1 MNTVYR
7 IYLDVCCLNRPFDD
21 QAQLRV
27 HLETEAVLA
36 ILKQCEEQ
44 QWKLISS
51 DALEAE
57 IAQISDSEQ
66 LQQVKIALQLAR
78 IRVFDSRSLQARI
91 AELTQLGFSF
101 YDAAHIAS
109 AEKGRA
115 DVFLSTD
122 DRLVRRAN
130 RFTDAIIVKVGNPLN
145 WLTTIIDM
153 EE

>member
-21 QAQLRV
+21 QAQLRI

-36 ILKQCEEQ
+36 ILQQCEEQ

-57 IAQISDSEQ
+57 IAKISNSEQ

-78 IRVFDSRSLQARI
+78 IRVLDSPALQTRI
-91 AELTQLGFSF
+91 VELTQVGFSF

-115 DVFLSTD
+115 DILLSTD

-130 RFTDAIIVKVGNPLN
+130 RFSDAIMVKIGNPLN
-145 WLTTIIDM
+145 WLTTITDM
-153 EE
+153 EK

>member
-7 IYLDVCCLNRPFDD
+7 IYLDVCCLHRPFDD

-44 QWKLISS
+44 HWKLISS

-57 IAQISDSEQ
+57 IAQISNPEQ
-66 LQQVKIALQLAR
+66 LQQVKIALQLAH
-78 IRVFDSRSLQARI
+78 IRVLDSPSLQARI
-91 AELTQLGFSF
+91 AKLTQMRFSF

-115 DVFLSTD
+115 DILLSTD
-122 DRLVRRAN
+122 DRLVRRAK
-130 RFTDAIIVKVGNPLN
+130 RFTDTILVKTDNPLN
-145 WLTTIIDM
+145 WLTTITDM
-153 EE
+153 EK